1 VRGILIIEYF
11 EGSEF
16 KGREGKIGMDKVDFI
31 ISLKLSIENNLI
43 FFPISLKLHS
53 ASKIIEYFK
62 IFGINTI
69 DIESNP

>member
-16 KGREGKIGMDKVDFI
+16 KGIEGKIGMDKVEFI

-43 FFPISLKLHS
+43 FFPITPKLHS

-62 IFGINTI
+62 IFDINTI